1 MKSIP
6 FILAIIAAMCVVSC
20 KKVTVDATPEEPWTD
35 DNPIIQFKDPE
46 FLKALLVVEERVME
60 DGSTQVMDVDINKDG
75 QISEKEA
82 SVAKTLFIDGSNVGD
97 VISDIGEIKYFTAL
111 KYLLCHDTNSRTID
125 LSGNTTLQFLDC
137 KYNSQLASLDVS
149 GCTSLEWLE
158 CSDNKL
164 ASLDIGECTG
174 LVYLLCQ
181 NNQLASLDVSEC
193 TGLVYLYCQN
203 NQLASLDVSGC
214 TGLTA
219 LWCDGNPLEKIIL
232 STLHSGQ
239 SWEQEILSEY
249 GDIITYEAPDFL

>member
-97 VISDIGEIKYFTAL
+97 VTAL
-111 KYLLCHDTNSRTID
+111 FSDDKGVPPAHRNF
-125 LSGNTTLQFLDC
+125 FLHTP
-137 KYNSQLASLDVS
+137 
-149 GCTSLEWLE
+149 GHR
-158 CSDNKL
+158 
-164 ASLDIGECTG
+164 I
-174 LVYLLCQ
+174 
-181 NNQLASLDVSEC
+181 
-193 TGLVYLYCQN
+193 
-203 NQLASLDVSGC
+203 
-214 TGLTA
+214 
-219 LWCDGNPLEKIIL
+219 
-232 STLHSGQ
+232 
-239 SWEQEILSEY
+239 Y
-249 GDIITYEAPDFL
+249 G